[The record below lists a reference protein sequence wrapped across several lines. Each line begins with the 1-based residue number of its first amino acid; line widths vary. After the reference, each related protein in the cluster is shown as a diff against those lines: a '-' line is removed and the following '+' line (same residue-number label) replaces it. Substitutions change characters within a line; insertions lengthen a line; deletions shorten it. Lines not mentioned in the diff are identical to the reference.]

1 MALNKEIMP
10 PTDFATL
17 KPGINIQG
25 FNFAILNN
33 FLYVFGGGSA
43 EYGTPNAQKIYI
55 YDIIADSWSTRE
67 DPKMPTNLMMSAV
80 CTYNDEIYFFGGI
93 NITGVVK
100 YNPVLKTWTT
110 IKLANIESINPTSNI
125 FASKPQVVGNK
136 AYFLGITPIGDSTH
150 LNTQTRLG
158 VYDFVDNT
166 YTIIGLPLPS
176 NVFHMNLFKDDEN
189 HDRITTVQFD
199 LADNS
204 MAVNN
209 YDYPTRIVDIA
220 GCYKTTIGAFTPII
234 CSDINDEDYFA
245 CARMQDGQLRVNLM
259 KYKGLTGEET
269 IADSIEIGFKK
280 PVTDMSFSMP
290 SVNCAANK
298 NENGNIYIPVYADA
312 EKTTLGILA
321 IYQPEYIINSEQPI
335 ETTVLNELS
344 GIREIIGCNIYCT
357 EPDGTFIR
365 FAFSC
370 DHGPYKVFD
379 HVTSKWVNIT
389 DQTTKYM
396 IFHNEGM
403 TRGTVEGLT
412 RVEWQGLIGTTGAAT
427 TINALVN
434 LMSVDE
440 NYTPTVSEIRFRVVL

>member
-17 KPGINIQG
+17 TPGIDIKG

-55 YDIIADSWSTRE
+55 YDIIADSWSTRD

-100 YNPVLKTWTT
+100 YNPITKIWTT
-110 IKLANIESINPTSNI
+110 IKLANIESINPNNNI
-125 FASKPQVVGNK
+125 FASKPYVIGNK
-136 AYFLGITPIGDSTH
+136 AYFLGITPIGDSSH
-150 LNTQTRLG
+150 LNTETRLG
-158 VYDFVDNT
+158 VYDFVNNT
-166 YTIIGLPLPS
+166 YTIVGLPLPS
-176 NVFHMNLFKDDEN
+176 NVFHINMFKDEEN
-189 HDRITTVQFD
+189 HDRITTLQFNIS
-199 LADNS
+199 DNS

-209 YDYPTRIVDIA
+209 YDYPLRIVDIT
-220 GCYKTTIGAFTPII
+220 GCYKQTIGAFTPII
-234 CSDINDEDYFA
+234 CSDINEEDYFV
-245 CARMQDGQLRVNLM
+245 CARMQDGQLKVELM

-269 IADSIEIGFKK
+269 TEDLIEITHKTPIKNMG
-280 PVTDMSFSMP
+280 FSMP

-298 NENGNIYIPVYADA
+298 NENGNIYIPVYTDA
-312 EKTTLGILA
+312 AKTTLGVLA

-335 ETTVLNELS
+335 ETTVLSEIN
-344 GIREIIGCNIYCT
+344 GVREIVGCNIYCT
-357 EPDGTFIR
+357 EPEGTYIR

-370 DHGPYKVFD
+370 NNGPYKVFD
-379 HVTSKWVNIT
+379 HVSSEWVNIT

-396 IFHNEGM
+396 IFNNEGM

-412 RVEWQGLIGTTGAAT
+412 RLEWQKLIGNTGAAT

-434 LMSVDE
+434 LMSTDE